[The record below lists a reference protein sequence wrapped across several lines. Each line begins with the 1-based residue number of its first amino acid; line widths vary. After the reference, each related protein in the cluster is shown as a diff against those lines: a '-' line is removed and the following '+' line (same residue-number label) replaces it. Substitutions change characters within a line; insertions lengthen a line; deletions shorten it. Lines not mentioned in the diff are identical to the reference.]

1 ADAEFSAELRRWY
14 GQSFYVPET
23 SSWNYLVNE
32 AHQDVGGFLNR
43 ALSGLESN
51 NSSLAE
57 VLEHI
62 DFSRKVG
69 QSKIPDIKLRQL

>member
-1 ADAEFSAELRRWY
+1 MPSPFFLSVRKKY
-14 GQSFYVPET
+14 GKVTEES
-23 SSWNYLVNE
+23 
-32 AHQDVGGFLNR
+32 
-43 ALSGLESN
+43 LESN

-69 QSKIPDIKLRQL
+69 QSKIPDIKLRHKLISHFSNLPAAQ